1 MARQLNIRSDEA
13 HRLAHL
19 IADQTG
25 RPVVDVVVEALR
37 DYGSK
42 LPRVDDMTPTQRA
55 GYEALR
61 KLASRAVKYKH
72 PGATSDHSDLY
83 DEHGLP
89 I

>member
-1 MARQLNIRSDEA
+1 MPRQLNIRSDEA

-42 LPRVDDMTPTQRA
+42 LAPVDDMPPTQRA
-55 GYEALR
+55 G
-61 KLASRAVKYKH
+61 
-72 PGATSDHSDLY
+72 
-83 DEHGLP
+83 
-89 I
+89 